1 MTFKAI
7 VSYDGSFFHG
17 WAKQPNN
24 VTVQQTIEEAL
35 HKLLHKKITIYGSG
49 RTDAYVHAINQVFS
63 FSYDGQLMES
73 NNFIVAINNL
83 LPKTIRIKSIEKV
96 NDKFNARFNAKSKTY
111 TYIVNQGE
119 YSIFQNNYFYNY
131 NKKIKISKV
140 KKAAKLLIGKHN
152 FLSFST
158 STLED
163 TIRTIN
169 FIKIYKKKERVFFV
183 VNGNGF
189 LRNQVRMIV
198 GSLLDF
204 NEDKKT
210 LDDFQS
216 LLKNPHK
223 GACITKAPGCGL
235 YLFEV
240 QYK

>member
-7 VSYDGSFFHG
+7 VSYDGSCFHG
-17 WAKQPNN
+17 WAKQPSHN
-24 VTVQQTIEEAL
+24 TVQQTIEQAL
-35 HKLLHKKITIYGSG
+35 QRLLNKKIAIYGSG

-63 FSYDGQLMES
+63 FSYDGALMETS
-73 NNFIVAINNL
+73 NFIIAINNL

-96 NDKFNARFNAKSKTY
+96 NNKFNARFNAKSKTY
-111 TYIVNQGE
+111 VYVVNQGK
-119 YSIFQNNYFYNY
+119 YSIFENNYFYNY
-131 NKKIKISKV
+131 NKRIKIHKIKKS
-140 KKAAKLLIGKHN
+140 AKLLIGKHN

-158 STLED
+158 STLEN
-163 TIRTIN
+163 TTRTIN
-169 FIKIYKKKERVFFV
+169 FIKIYKKKNRVFFV
-183 VNGNGF
+183 INGDGF

-210 LDDFQS
+210 LNDFDN

-235 YLFEV
+235 YL
-240 QYK
+240 YKVEY